1 MSRNRSFK
9 SFVIVLLLAALAA
22 AQDVASFEKRTTVK
36 KLDNGLTVVICERPE
51 APVFSFFTHVDAG
64 SVQDPLGQTGL
75 AHMFEHM
82 AFKGTDKIGTKD
94 YAAEKVALEKV
105 EQTYAAYIAERDK
118 PVGRDEKKLK
128 DLEKAW
134 KDAVA
139 EADKYVKPNEF
150 PQIVEIN
157 GGEDLNANTSDDETN
172 YFYSFPENRLELWAY
187 LESERFLHPVMRE
200 FYKERNVV
208 IEERRMRVDSNPIG
222 RLLEQF
228 TTAAFQAHEYH
239 RPTIG
244 WMSDLN
250 SFSATDAK
258 KFFDEYY
265 IPSNMVVTVVGDVKA
280 SETMP
285 IIEKYF
291 GRIPSRP
298 RPDERTTTEPPQ
310 NAERRVVL
318 QDMSQPLY
326 LEGYHRPD
334 YRSPDDAV
342 YDAIADLMSSGRTSR
357 LYRALVRDKK
367 IAADSAGFTGLP
379 GNKYPHLFAF
389 YAFPLPGHKPE
400 EMADAIHVEIEKLKN
415 EDISDEEL
423 KMIKTRAKA
432 NLDPQPGQQ
441 RRPGQQSGFIPGALR
456 RLARTVPLRWTAS
469 TKSPK
474 RTFAAWLIK
483 LLFQPIVQWELSKP
497 SPLLQQRTKK
507 EERNENS
514 SPAHSPFD
522 SSCHQRGSSASRC
535 ASDEL
540 AADSDSASA
549 RVSSSGAEAH
559 RTAEWHGDL
568 SSGRPRTPGHRWHR
582 THPRRLAVRAREQSR
597 NAGYLR
603 RSLAHRW
610 NQGANRG
617 STRRLP

>member
-1 MSRNRSFK
+1 MSYRVLK
-9 SFVIVLLLAALAA
+9 SFIIVLILTTLAA
-22 AQDVASFEKRTTVK
+22 AQDIASFEKRTTVK

-82 AFKGTDKIGTKD
+82 AFKGTDKIGTTD
-94 YAAEKVALEKV
+94 YAAEKIALEKV
-105 EQTYAAYIAERDK
+105 EMAYAAYIAERDK
-118 PVGRDEKKLK
+118 SVGRDEKKLK
-128 DLEKAW
+128 DMQKAW
-134 KDAVA
+134 MDATTA
-139 EADKYVKPNEF
+139 ANKYVKPNEF
-150 PQIVEIN
+150 PQIVEMN

-258 KFFDEYY
+258 RFFDEYY

-342 YDAIADLMSSGRTSR
+342 YDAIADLMSNGRTSR

-389 YAFPLPGHKPE
+389 YAFPLPGHKPD
-400 EMADAIHVEIEKLKN
+400 EMAEAIHVEIEKLKT

-432 NLDPQPGQQ
+432 NLIRSLGSNEGLANNLALYQARYDDWRELFLSVDRIDKVTKADI
-441 RRPGQQSGFIPGALR
+441 RRVANQTFVPTN
-456 RLARTVPLRWTAS
+456 RTVGVIETKAPTA
-469 TKSPK
+469 P
-474 RTFAAWLIK
+474 
-483 LLFQPIVQWELSKP
+483 
-497 SPLLQQRTKK
+497 
-507 EERNENS
+507 
-514 SPAHSPFD
+514 
-522 SSCHQRGSSASRC
+522 
-535 ASDEL
+535 
-540 AADSDSASA
+540 AADQKG
-549 RVSSSGAEAH
+549 GA
-559 RTAEWHGDL
+559 
-568 SSGRPRTPGHRWHR
+568 
-582 THPRRLAVRAREQSR
+582 Q
-597 NAGYLR
+597 
-603 RSLAHRW
+603 
-610 NQGANRG
+610 
-617 STRRLP
+617 

>member
-9 SFVIVLLLAALAA
+9 SFAIVLVLAALAA

-36 KLDNGLTVVICERPE
+36 KLANGLTVVICERPE

-94 YAAEKVALEKV
+94 YAAEKIALEKV
-105 EQTYAAYIAERDK
+105 EQAYAAYLAERDK

-139 EADKYVKPNEF
+139 VADKYVKPNEF

-291 GRIPSRP
+291 GRIPSRL

-432 NLDPQPGQQ
+432 NLIRSLGSNEGLANNLALYQARYDDWRELFRSVDRIDKVTKADV
-441 RRPGQQSGFIPGALR
+441 RRVANQTFVPTN
-456 RLARTVPLRWTAS
+456 RTVGIIE
-469 TKSPK
+469 TKP
-474 RTFAAWLIK
+474 AA
-483 LLFQPIVQWELSKP
+483 
-497 SPLLQQRTKK
+497 
-507 EERNENS
+507 
-514 SPAHSPFD
+514 PAAE
-522 SSCHQRGSSASRC
+522 QKG
-535 ASDEL
+535 
-540 AADSDSASA
+540 
-549 RVSSSGAEAH
+549 GA
-559 RTAEWHGDL
+559 
-568 SSGRPRTPGHRWHR
+568 
-582 THPRRLAVRAREQSR
+582 Q
-597 NAGYLR
+597 
-603 RSLAHRW
+603 
-610 NQGANRG
+610 
-617 STRRLP
+617 

>member
-9 SFVIVLLLAALAA
+9 SFAIVMVLTALAA

-94 YAAEKVALEKV
+94 FAGEKVALEKV
-105 EQTYAAYIAERDK
+105 EQTYALYIAARDK
-118 PVGRDEKKLK
+118 PVGGDEKKLK

-134 KDAVA
+134 RDAVA

-258 KFFDEYY
+258 KFFDQYY

-298 RPDERTTTEPPQ
+298 QPDERTTTEPPQ
-310 NAERRVVL
+310 NAERRVML

-389 YAFPLPGHKPE
+389 YAFPLPGHKPA
-400 EMADAIHVEIEKLKN
+400 EMAEAIHVEIEKLKN

-432 NLDPQPGQQ
+432 NLIRSLGSNEGLANNLALYQARYDDWRELFRSVDRIDKVSKADI
-441 RRPGQQSGFIPGALR
+441 RRVANQTFVPTN
-456 RLARTVPLRWTAS
+456 RTVGIIE
-469 TKSPK
+469 TKP
-474 RTFAAWLIK
+474 AA
-483 LLFQPIVQWELSKP
+483 P
-497 SPLLQQRTKK
+497 
-507 EERNENS
+507 
-514 SPAHSPFD
+514 
-522 SSCHQRGSSASRC
+522 
-535 ASDEL
+535 
-540 AADSDSASA
+540 AADQKG
-549 RVSSSGAEAH
+549 GA
-559 RTAEWHGDL
+559 
-568 SSGRPRTPGHRWHR
+568 
-582 THPRRLAVRAREQSR
+582 Q
-597 NAGYLR
+597 
-603 RSLAHRW
+603 
-610 NQGANRG
+610 
-617 STRRLP
+617 

>member
-1 MSRNRSFK
+1 MSHRSLK
-9 SFVIVLLLAALAA
+9 SFATVLILAALAA
-22 AQDVASFEKRTTVK
+22 AQDMASFEKRTTVK

-64 SVQDPLGQTGL
+64 SVQDPLGETGL

-82 AFKGTDKIGTKD
+82 AFKGTDKIGSTN
-94 YAAEKVALEKV
+94 YPAEKVALEKV

-118 PVGRDEKKLK
+118 PVGRDEQKLK

-139 EADKYVKPNEF
+139 EANKYVKPNEF

-228 TTAAFQAHEYH
+228 TTAAFQAHPYH

-258 KFFDEYY
+258 QFFAKYY

-285 IIEKYF
+285 VVEKYF
-291 GRIPSRP
+291 DRIPSRP
-298 RPDERTTTEPPQ
+298 KPDERTTTEPPQ

-318 QDMSQPLY
+318 QEMSQPLY

-342 YDAIADLMSSGRTSR
+342 YDAIADLMSNGRTSR

-400 EMADAIHVEIEKLKN
+400 EMADAIHVEIEKLKK

-432 NLDPQPGQQ
+432 NLIRSLGSNEGLANNLALYQARYDDWRELFRSVDRIDKVSKADI
-441 RRPGQQSGFIPGALR
+441 RRVANQTFVPTN
-456 RLARTVPLRWTAS
+456 RTVGIIETKTA
-469 TKSPK
+469 
-474 RTFAAWLIK
+474 
-483 LLFQPIVQWELSKP
+483 
-497 SPLLQQRTKK
+497 
-507 EERNENS
+507 
-514 SPAHSPFD
+514 
-522 SSCHQRGSSASRC
+522 
-535 ASDEL
+535 ASDQKG
-540 AADSDSASA
+540 
-549 RVSSSGAEAH
+549 GA
-559 RTAEWHGDL
+559 
-568 SSGRPRTPGHRWHR
+568 
-582 THPRRLAVRAREQSR
+582 Q
-597 NAGYLR
+597 
-603 RSLAHRW
+603 
-610 NQGANRG
+610 
-617 STRRLP
+617 